1 MTAAPELQEDQAEEI
16 KVLLVDG
23 DPESAAHFRACS
35 KPSDTPRF
43 IGSHAEGVERSLE
56 MLVADAYQ
64 VVLLDLAL
72 PDSDGLDTLSRAKV
86 AASSVPI
93 IVMTEEDDEAQAL
106 GALRMGAQDHL
117 VKSQS
122 SRLVRTLLHAVE
134 RHRLIAELHEARRS
148 EHFLATHDALTR
160 LPNRFLFEDQLGR
173 ALEHAARRG
182 KQIAV
187 LFVDLDRFK
196 AINDTLGHGV
206 GDELL
211 KEVAK
216 RLTATMRKTDLVARL
231 GGDEFIVMIQ
241 DVGGSFGPAKVGES
255 SAPRHFCVG
264 AIRIAAWSLPP
275 RSFQLP
281 RRSV

>member
-16 KVLLVDG
+16 KVLLV
-23 DPESAAHFRACS
+23 
-35 KPSDTPRF
+35 
-43 IGSHAEGVERSLE
+43 
-56 MLVADAYQ
+56 
-64 VVLLDLAL
+64 
-72 PDSDGLDTLSRAKV
+72 
-86 AASSVPI
+86 VPI

-134 RHRLIAELHEARRS
+134 RHRLITELHEARRS

-160 LPNRFLFEDQLGR
+160 LPNRFFFEDQLRR

-241 DVGGSFGPAKVGES
+241 DVGGSLGPAKVGETLIATLNETHQLAGGETSRRSWPRRARS

-264 AIRIAAWSLPP
+264 AIRIAAWSP
-275 RSFQLP
+275 RPHSFQ
-281 RRSV
+281 